1 MRGPLAN
8 SKTQPP
14 TLIHSDAIEHI
25 ARLAR
30 LELSAD
36 EKSRMRSQLAQILAH
51 FADLAEIDTERI
63 APTAM
68 VVNTKLPLRED
79 EVTASLDQQQAL
91 ANAPEEW
98 QGFFAVPPVLDQ

>member
-1 MRGPLAN
+1 MRGPLASSN
-8 SKTQPP
+8 TQPP
-14 TLIHSDAIEHI
+14 TLIDPDAIEHI
-25 ARLAR
+25 AHLAR

-36 EKSRMRSQLAQILAH
+36 EKSRMRSQLAQILGH

-68 VVNTKLPLRED
+68 VVDTKLPLRED

-91 ANAPEEW
+91 LNAPEEW
-98 QGFFAVPPVLDQ
+98 QGFFVVPPVLDR